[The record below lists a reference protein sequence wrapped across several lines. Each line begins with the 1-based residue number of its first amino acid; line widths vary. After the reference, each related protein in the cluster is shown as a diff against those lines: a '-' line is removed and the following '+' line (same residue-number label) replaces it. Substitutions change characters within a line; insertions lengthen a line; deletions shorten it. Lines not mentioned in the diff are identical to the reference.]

1 MLPPTQHVPAMLKF
15 ATHTTRT
22 RYDDV
27 AARVESDA
35 LRVVE
40 QRGEGGAAIAAV
52 AACATRARHGRHHT
66 AGGDEAHT
74 GVALLDCC
82 EGKEQGEYGWDVRP
96 QEDTTRDQVHTG
108 VALLDCGGGKGT
120 RGTRVGTR
128 GGEG

>member
-22 RYDDV
+22 CYDDV
-27 AARVESDA
+27 AASVQSDA

-52 AACATRARHGRHHT
+52 AACATRARHGRHRT

-74 GVALLDCC
+74 GVALLDC
-82 EGKEQGEYGWDVRP
+82 WR
-96 QEDTTRDQVHTG
+96 
-108 VALLDCGGGKGT
+108 GGGHGW
-120 RGTRVGTR
+120 G
-128 GGEG
+128 